1 MPGYFGT
8 MQLPILRGRDI
19 SPQDDARA
27 PGVVVINERAAA
39 RYWPGEDPIG
49 KRITF
54 DNKDV
59 NPRKWLT
66 IVGISKNAKQ
76 EEWAAKIVPETY
88 ISAPQTKSFMESAGS
103 HYAYI
108 TVVVRTSGDPAAM
121 ANAVK
126 NAVWSMDKNLPISEV
141 LTMSEVVK
149 AANAQPRFEM
159 LLLGAFGGVAL
170 LLAAV
175 GIYGV
180 MNYAVARRT
189 REIGIRMS
197 LGATRAQMLRMVL
210 AQGMKQ
216 ALVGAL
222 IGLAGALMLARLMGK
237 MLYGV
242 RPTDPLTFCGVAIVL
257 GAAATMAICVP
268 ARRATHI
275 EPIVALRHE

>member
-1 MPGYFGT
+1 
-8 MQLPILRGRDI
+8 
-19 SPQDDARA
+19 
-27 PGVVVINERAAA
+27 
-39 RYWPGEDPIG
+39 
-49 KRITF
+49 
-54 DNKDV
+54 
-59 NPRKWLT
+59 
-66 IVGISKNAKQ
+66 
-76 EEWAAKIVPETY
+76 
-88 ISAPQTKSFMESAGS
+88 
-103 HYAYI
+103 
-108 TVVVRTSGDPAAM
+108 
-121 ANAVK
+121 
-126 NAVWSMDKNLPISEV
+126 
-141 LTMSEVVK
+141 
-149 AANAQPRFEM
+149 M

-257 GAAATMAICVP
+257 GAAATVAICVP